1 MRPHS
6 TPVNGERFW
15 RNVTIICTSAV
26 AGISAES
33 AIIKQDVKPRQ
44 DRTSLRAPVVEC
56 ELLSIGL
63 KVP

>member
-1 MRPHS
+1 MS
-6 TPVNGERFW
+6 QLFAQV
-15 RNVTIICTSAV
+15 AV

-44 DRTSLRAPVVEC
+44 DRTALRIPAVEC

-63 KVP
+63 TVS